1 MCIRDRN
8 CSVENN
14 PKKLK
19 EITKTYILPD
29 FEYAEY
35 EDEYLVLNNEI
46 KNIQAKYFGNTSQ
59 TLYTLLY
66 YIQQEDRL
74 DFFKNN
80 EAGRVGS
87 INSLFQ
93 INEEKE
99 KLNRIKKSKKK
110 LLDLVKL
117 IDNKI
122 NEDVYK
128 RQDIFCYI
136 HGERAST

>member
-1 MCIRDRN
+1 M
-8 CSVENN
+8 
-14 PKKLK
+14 
-19 EITKTYILPD
+19 
-29 FEYAEY
+29 
-35 EDEYLVLNNEI
+35 VLNNEI

-110 LLDLVKL
+110 VG
-117 IDNKI
+117 I
-122 NEDVYK
+122 N
-128 RQDIFCYI
+128 
-136 HGERAST
+136 